1 METWM
6 ITGVTGFL
14 GPRVEVTLREK
25 GEVEV
30 LPMTREELNFTDEEQ
45 VKRVLGTLHPDVLV
59 HAAAVSDTGAC
70 ERDPEGSWKVNVTGQ
85 WSISPRPA
93 GKMERSSFSQ
103 APTRSIRD
111 RKYGRPHREDEIL
124 TPANVYGRE
133 KLEAERIVANW
144 CPEGVSLRLTWMYD
158 LPGKLPVK
166 PNFIT
171 NIRDAMDKGELL
183 TFSENDFRGLTDG
196 RIVAER
202 ITHLKD
208 VPGGVYNF
216 GSPNALNFYETAVR
230 TVEALG
236 GDPEKIVKR
245 REDGNFRNLAFSTA
259 KLEAAGIFFPDTI
272 EGILNRLTHLSE
284 KF

>member
-59 HAAAVSDTGAC
+59 EYLSKACRENGTKLIFASSDQVYTGS
-70 ERDPEGSWKVNVTGQ
+70 EVRT
-85 WSISPRPA
+85 
-93 GKMERSSFSQ
+93 
-103 APTRSIRD
+103 
-111 RKYGRPHREDEIL
+111 PHREDEIL

-259 KLEAAGIFFPDTI
+259 KLEAAGISFPDTI

>member
-14 GPRVEVTLREK
+14 GPRVEAALREK

-45 VKRVLGTLHPDVLV
+45 VKRVLGMLHPDVLV

-70 ERDPEGSWKVNVTGQ
+70 ERGPEGSWKVVTGVEYL
-85 WSISPRPA
+85 SKACRENGTKLIFA
-93 GKMERSSFSQ
+93 SSDQVYTGSEVR
-103 APTRSIRD
+103 T
-111 RKYGRPHREDEIL
+111 PHREDEIL

-158 LPGKLPVK
+158 LPGKLP
-166 PNFIT
+166 
-171 NIRDAMDKGELL
+171 
-183 TFSENDFRGLTDG
+183 
-196 RIVAER
+196 VAER

-259 KLEAAGIFFPDTI
+259 KREAAGIFFPDTI

>member
-6 ITGVTGFL
+6 ITGTTGFL
-14 GPRVEVTLREK
+14 GPRVEVALREK
-25 GEVEV
+25 EEVKV
-30 LPMTREELNFTDEEQ
+30 LPMTRRELDFTDEEQ
-45 VKRVLGTLHPDVLV
+45 VKRVLGSFRPDVLV
-59 HAAAVSDTGAC
+59 HAAAISDTGAC
-70 ERDPEGSWKVNVTGQ
+70 ERDPEGSWKVNVTGVEYLAKACRENGTKL
-85 WSISPRPA
+85 IFA
-93 GKMERSSFSQ
+93 SSDQVYTGSK
-103 APTRSIRD
+103 IRT
-111 RKYGRPHREDEIL
+111 PHKETEIL
-124 TPANVYGRE
+124 KPANVYGRE
-133 KLEAERIVANW
+133 KLEAEEVIAAL
-144 CPEGVSLRLTWMYD
+144 CPDGISLRLTWMYD

-171 NIRDAMDKGELL
+171 NIRNAMDKGELL

>member
-1 METWM
+1 
-6 ITGVTGFL
+6 
-14 GPRVEVTLREK
+14 
-25 GEVEV
+25 
-30 LPMTREELNFTDEEQ
+30 MTREELNFTDEEQ

-70 ERDPEGSWKVNVTGQ
+70 ERDPEGSWKVNVTGVEYL
-85 WSISPRPA
+85 SKACRENGTKLIFA
-93 GKMERSSFSQ
+93 SSDQVYTGSEV
-103 APTRSIRD
+103 RM
-111 RKYGRPHREDEIL
+111 PHREDEIL

-183 TFSENDFRGLTDG
+183 SFSENDFRGLTDG

-236 GDPEKIVKR
+236 GDPEKTVKR

-272 EGILNRLTHLSE
+272 EGILNRLTHLSGKIL
-284 KF
+284 KFFSGSCLFFD

>member
-70 ERDPEGSWKVNVTGQ
+70 ERDPEGSWKVNVTGVEYL
-85 WSISPRPA
+85 SKACRENGTKLIFA
-93 GKMERSSFSQ
+93 SSDQVYTGSEV
-103 APTRSIRD
+103 RM
-111 RKYGRPHREDEIL
+111 PHREDEIL

-183 TFSENDFRGLTDG
+183 SFSENDFRGLTDG

-236 GDPEKIVKR
+236 GDSEKIVKR

>member
-1 METWM
+1 M
-6 ITGVTGFL
+6 
-14 GPRVEVTLREK
+14 
-25 GEVEV
+25 
-30 LPMTREELNFTDEEQ
+30 
-45 VKRVLGTLHPDVLV
+45 LHPDVLV

-70 ERDPEGSWKVNVTGQ
+70 ERDPEGSWKVNVT
-85 WSISPRPA
+85 
-93 GKMERSSFSQ
+93 
-103 APTRSIRD
+103 
-111 RKYGRPHREDEIL
+111 
-124 TPANVYGRE
+124 GRE

-236 GDPEKIVKR
+236 GDPKKIVKR

>member
-1 METWM
+1 MA
-6 ITGVTGFL
+6 
-14 GPRVEVTLREK
+14 
-25 GEVEV
+25 
-30 LPMTREELNFTDEEQ
+30 D
-45 VKRVLGTLHPDVLV
+45 
-59 HAAAVSDTGAC
+59 
-70 ERDPEGSWKVNVTGQ
+70 
-85 WSISPRPA
+85 
-93 GKMERSSFSQ
+93 
-103 APTRSIRD
+103 
-111 RKYGRPHREDEIL
+111 
-124 TPANVYGRE
+124 
-133 KLEAERIVANW
+133 W
-144 CPEGVSLRLTWMYD
+144 CPECVSLRLTWMYD

>member
-1 METWM
+1 MLWIKE
-6 ITGVTGFL
+6 
-14 GPRVEVTLREK
+14 
-25 GEVEV
+25 
-30 LPMTREELNFTDEEQ
+30 
-45 VKRVLGTLHPDVLV
+45 
-59 HAAAVSDTGAC
+59 
-70 ERDPEGSWKVNVTGQ
+70 
-85 WSISPRPA
+85 
-93 GKMERSSFSQ
+93 SF
-103 APTRSIRD
+103 
-111 RKYGRPHREDEIL
+111 
-124 TPANVYGRE
+124 
-133 KLEAERIVANW
+133 
-144 CPEGVSLRLTWMYD
+144 
-158 LPGKLPVK
+158 
-166 PNFIT
+166 
-171 NIRDAMDKGELL
+171 

>member
-70 ERDPEGSWKVNVTGQ
+70 ERTRKAAGRSTSPA

-111 RKYGRPHREDEIL
+111 RKYGHP
-124 TPANVYGRE
+124 TGRT
-133 KLEAERIVANW
+133 R
-144 CPEGVSLRLTWMYD
+144 
-158 LPGKLPVK
+158 
-166 PNFIT
+166 F
-171 NIRDAMDKGELL
+171 
-183 TFSENDFRGLTDG
+183 
-196 RIVAER
+196 
-202 ITHLKD
+202 
-208 VPGGVYNF
+208 
-216 GSPNALNFYETAVR
+216 
-230 TVEALG
+230 
-236 GDPEKIVKR
+236 
-245 REDGNFRNLAFSTA
+245 
-259 KLEAAGIFFPDTI
+259 
-272 EGILNRLTHLSE
+272 
-284 KF
+284 